1 MSTKQLLNQF
11 RGLFTFSKLWLL
23 QTSKEG
29 NLPTLGPM
37 PAAPLPCERTAG
49 SHSFLL
55 GPQGLD
61 AFTCDFTC
69 HDVKMKLSRLKCVS
83 SLCSGHATVL
93 NRWSRN
99 RKLSQTLFCCFAIF
113 AKPKGDY
120 NRYYHQ
126 NDAGGIGAHDW
137 QINTCRTKRMTI
149 GKRSNGHGVSCTIY
163 TCLFSL
169 HVLFQTKTLVKNQ
182 CCV

>member
-61 AFTCDFTC
+61 AFTCGCTC

-99 RKLSQTLFCCFAIF
+99 RKLSQIQKKKLSLGNFSNSGSKFPNSFVPENNELEKKTNSEAQRFSRSPMSRSKLIF
-113 AKPKGDY
+113 
-120 NRYYHQ
+120 
-126 NDAGGIGAHDW
+126 
-137 QINTCRTKRMTI
+137 
-149 GKRSNGHGVSCTIY
+149 
-163 TCLFSL
+163 F
-169 HVLFQTKTLVKNQ
+169 
-182 CCV
+182 